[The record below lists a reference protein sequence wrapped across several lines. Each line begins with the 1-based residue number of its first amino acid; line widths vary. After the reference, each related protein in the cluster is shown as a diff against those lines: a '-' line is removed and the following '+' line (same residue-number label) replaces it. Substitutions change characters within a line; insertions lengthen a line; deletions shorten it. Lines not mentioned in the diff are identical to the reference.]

1 MKSAPIKLTPMAPSR
16 YEAWMQES
24 IRAYAE
30 SNVESGRW
38 DATDA
43 MEKSEREHLGYF
55 PEGLATPDHSVFEL
69 FVDSNYLGY
78 LWVYADVTTAVHSA
92 YIYDIEIVAEQ
103 RGKGFGKQ
111 TMLALEVWCKERNL
125 KRIGLNVFAFNSAA
139 IELYRGLGYETTN
152 FRMQKE
158 LL

>member
-1 MKSAPIKLTPMAPSR
+1 MASSR
-16 YEAWMQES
+16 YEAWMLAC

-38 DATDA
+38 DASGA
-43 MEKSEREHLGYF
+43 IEKSEREHLGSL
-55 PEGLATPDHSVFEL
+55 PEGLATPDHFVFEL
-69 FVDSNYLGY
+69 FVDSSYLGY

-111 TMLALEVWCKERNL
+111 TMLALEAWCKARNL
-125 KRIGLNVFAFNSAA
+125 KHIGLNVFAFNEAA

>member
-1 MKSAPIKLTPMAPSR
+1 
-16 YEAWMQES
+16 MQAC
-24 IRAYAE
+24 IRGYAE

-43 MEKSEREHLGYF
+43 IDKSEREHLSSL
-55 PEGLATPDHSVFEL
+55 PEGLATPDHSIFEL

-78 LWVYADVTTAVHSA
+78 LWVYADVTSAVHSA

-111 TMLALEVWCKERNL
+111 TMLALEAWCKERNL
-125 KRIGLNVFAFNSAA
+125 KRIGLNVFAFNEAA
-139 IELYRGLGYETTN
+139 IELYRGLGYQTTN
-152 FRMQKE
+152 FKMQKE

>member
-1 MKSAPIKLTPMAPSR
+1 MKPTSVTLTPMACSR
-16 YEAWMQES
+16 YEAWMQAC

-43 MEKSEREHLGYF
+43 MDKSEREHQGSL

-92 YIYDIEIVAEQ
+92 YIYDIEIVVEQ

-111 TMLALEVWCKERNL
+111 TMLALEIWCKERNL
-125 KRIGLNVFAFNSAA
+125 QRIGLNVFTFNEAA

-152 FRMQKE
+152 FRMQKD
-158 LL
+158 L